1 MSRAMAP
8 LKAAVAG
15 FGMAASCHAR
25 AYRGIDGVDLGRPIP
40 TM

>member
-1 MSRAMAP
+1 MSHAMAP

-25 AYRGIDGVDLGRPIP
+25 AYRRIDGVDLGRPIP